1 MRICVEGRRP
11 ISGIYKPSGNPNA
24 AQALLAAALLTD
36 APVTL
41 RNVPDTSST
50 RAMIDT
56 ARRLGATIEAAEDG
70 AASAETVVIQSSQL
84 TRRVLTQSETDI
96 STGAI
101 LFVPP
106 LLIRRQH
113 VRLELDFPLNR
124 IRTHLEALRDL
135 GVDVVTSSGAVEFKA
150 ATWDKGQ
157 VILTQASVTATAM
170 AMMLASRLGRETVI
184 YNAACEPHVQALAH
198 TLAQMGAHVE
208 GIGSNRLCVYGTS
221 ELKGADITIAPDHI
235 EAASV
240 AAIGALCGGRVQI
253 EGVGRDDLGIID
265 KIYKRMGIEMDFD
278 DTTWF
283 IAKQDMLYLS
293 NREEDVDSSIET
305 APWPGFPS
313 DLVAVATVIA
323 TQARGTSLIHEKLFN
338 NRLLF
343 VDKLKAMGAQV
354 VLCDPHRAI
363 VVGHTPLHSIYIDS
377 PDVRAG
383 LGLLAAALAADG
395 QSIIDNAQVIEN
407 SFANI
412 FDKLRTM
419 NAGIE
424 VEG

>member
-70 AASAETVVIQSSQL
+70 AAPAETVVIQSSQL

-363 VVGHTPLHSIYIDS
+363 VVGHTPLHGIYIDS

-412 FDKLRTM
+412 FDKLRAM

>member
-70 AASAETVVIQSSQL
+70 AAPAETVVIQSSQL

-363 VVGHTPLHSIYIDS
+363 VVGHTPLHGIYIDS